1 MLSVFYTLPAFSGLG
16 LFHVLLGVGT
26 VWGVLRLGELSGLD
40 PRATLA
46 GALMVA
52 IDPILVNQ
60 SVQLMSE
67 TLAAFL
73 AMWTL
78 VALARLHREPS
89 VPRSVIAGALAA
101 LAALCRPTFL
111 VWLLVVAVV
120 LPFRL
125 PTSRSRALALTAV
138 FLLEAFAVIAPWPL
152 RNLARFGTPIVTTTH
167 GGYTLLLGNNPS
179 FYEYLR
185 SGSWG
190 SVWNANDFHSQW
202 QAELRK
208 RAQGDCAASPLPAR
222 PLAADESRAGGRDV
236 RARGRPTRLRS
247 CLAGN
252 SRRAGMFGYA
262 CLVRVGRL
270 WSVLPHQLSE
280 AESTSRRGLR
290 YAVAVWY
297 TAQFALA
304 IVGAWS
310 LGRKWLASPWVWS
323 LLLVATFTAVH
334 TVYWT
339 DMRMRTPLVGV
350 VCLLAAVGGAQLASK
365 KRAATPLLDAT

>member
-1 MLSVFYTLPAFSGLG
+1 
-16 LFHVLLGVGT
+16 
-26 VWGVLRLGELSGLD
+26 
-40 PRATLA
+40 
-46 GALMVA
+46 MVA

-101 LAALCRPTFL
+101 LAALTRPTFL

-120 LPFRL
+120 LPLRL
-125 PTSRSRALALTAV
+125 STSRGRALALTAV
-138 FLLEAFAVIAPWPL
+138 FLLEATAVIAPWPL

-185 SGSWG
+185 NGAWG
-190 SVWNANDFHSQW
+190 SVWNADGLR
-202 QAELRK
+202 AELRK
-208 RAQGDCAASPLPAR
+208 ARQTPATAPLPRPTQRAASMRRAQDHSAARNELV
-222 PLAADESRAGGRDV
+222 AD
-236 RARGRPTRLRS
+236 
-247 CLAGN
+247 
-252 SRRAGMFGYA
+252 RRAYALAWRAIRDEPVMFGYA

-270 WSVLPHQLSE
+270 WSVLPHQLST

-304 IVGAWS
+304 IVAAWS

-339 DMRMRTPLVGV
+339 DMRMRAPLVGV